1 MGPPSWLYYLF
12 ALAMFAVAAYGL
24 VLILLSLVMKD
35 RVGRDVDSAHLF
47 MGLSMGGMFES
58 RWAFWPPWFWEA
70 VFAVL
75 LIWFVARSW
84 ESIYRFGIHV
94 PHEAVH
100 ATMSLAMLLMYW
112 FPMGA
117 SPASMGMSMSSS
129 SHAMLDPG
137 ISLILAFVFIGSAIF
152 TLASPIKGASHHGT
166 HAGRLPAYAAVGA
179 DGHVGQAIDASTNAH
194 ASWLGPASVLAR
206 PRLEDLSHV
215 VMCLGMAFMLV
226 LML

>member
-24 VLILLSLVMKD
+24 VLLVLSIVAKNPA
-35 RVGRDVDSAHLF
+35 GRDVDVAHLF
-47 MGLSMGGMFES
+47 MGLSMGGMFEA
-58 RWAFWPPWFWEA
+58 RWVFWPSWFWEA
-70 VFAVL
+70 VFGVL
-75 LIWFVARSW
+75 LVWFVTRSS

-100 ATMSLAMLLMYW
+100 AAMSLAMLLMYW

-117 SPASMGMSMSSS
+117 SQAVMSMSMSSS
-129 SHAMLDPG
+129 SHRMLDPG
-137 ISLILAFVFIGSAIF
+137 IGLVLAFTFMASAVF
-152 TLASPIKGASHHGT
+152 TLANPIKGASHHGS
-166 HAGRLPAYAAVGA
+166 HLSRVPSYALAGNAG
-179 DGHVGQAIDASTNAH
+179 GQGQTVVAPTDPH
-194 ASWLGPASVLAR
+194 RSWPGIASVLAR